1 MTANPLYTARELG
14 HHLADSRA
22 KLLLTAPPFL
32 DVARQAAAAVRGHV
46 QRIVGVLRRYDWRIL
61 EIDALIGLGRLGE
74 AETALAELEIS
85 DARGLRTPT
94 SRRTPGC
101 ARRGSA

>member
-1 MTANPLYTARELG
+1 MSPGRPPRRCAGTC
-14 HHLADSRA
+14 RA
-22 KLLLTAPPFL
+22 
-32 DVARQAAAAVRGHV
+32 QC
-46 QRIVGVLRRYDWRIL
+46 VGVLRRYDWRIL
-61 EIDALIGLGRLGE
+61 EIDALIGLGRLGG

>member
-1 MTANPLYTARELG
+1 
-14 HHLADSRA
+14 
-22 KLLLTAPPFL
+22 
-32 DVARQAAAAVRGHV
+32 
-46 QRIVGVLRRYDWRIL
+46 VGVLRRYDWRIL
-61 EIDALIGLGRLGE
+61 EIDALIGLGRLGG